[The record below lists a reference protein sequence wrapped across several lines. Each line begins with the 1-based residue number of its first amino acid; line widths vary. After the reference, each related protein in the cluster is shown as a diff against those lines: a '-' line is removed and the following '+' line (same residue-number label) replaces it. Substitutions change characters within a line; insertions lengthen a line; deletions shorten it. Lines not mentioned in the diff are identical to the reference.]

1 MIKLDKIDMR
11 YFIGVLVILF
21 VIFLGYSTVSD
32 YLVQY
37 HTVSDVSQD
46 NPAGMVWMNGT
57 MQKNSLTSSNTGVYT
72 FRVTDG
78 ISVINVSY
86 SGELPSSLS
95 TESDVVIFGNYD
107 YNYNTGNSVFYA
119 EKLTAKCPT
128 KYQG

>member
-37 HTVSDVSQD
+37 HSVSDVSHE

-57 MQKNSLTSSNTGVYT
+57 MQKNSLISSNTGVYT
-72 FRVTDG
+72 FSVTDG

-107 YNYNTGNSVFYA
+107 YNNGNPVFYA

-128 KYQG
+128 KYEG

>member
-1 MIKLDKIDMR
+1 MIKLDKIDTR
-11 YFIGVLVILF
+11 YFIGLIVILF

-37 HTVSDVSQD
+37 NSVSDVLHK
-46 NPAGMVWMNGT
+46 NPAGMVWMNGS

-72 FRVTDG
+72 FKITDG
-78 ISVINVSY
+78 ISIINVSY

-95 TESDVVIFGNYD
+95 TESDVVILGT
-107 YNYNTGNSVFYA
+107 YNNNNSVFYA